1 MVPGIRREDEVA
13 GDQVRVATAREA
25 ARAGATHLVVGRPV
39 LQATDP
45 ARCAAAPDRGGALRR
60 LLILI
65 ALLAPPAIAGAQD
78 SGLTGAAEAARQAWF
93 DHDARGLVADAP
105 RLLVQLPGAD
115 PSIAL
120 GPAQAAA
127 LLSDFM
133 VQGQEVETMVRA
145 AKEVEPGR
153 GYVELQRRY
162 RIAGTQDVRTQSLL
176 LGYRLLRS
184 GWRLVE
190 LRVVGRSETPLRSRN
205 PSHPPHLHGL
215 SRSGIL
221 CS

>member
-1 MVPGIRREDEVA
+1 MR
-13 GDQVRVATAREA
+13 
-25 ARAGATHLVVGRPV
+25 H
-39 LQATDP
+39 
-45 ARCAAAPDRGGALRR
+45 
-60 LLILI
+60 LLILLAVLFAPVAAVAQQR
-65 ALLAPPAIAGAQD
+65 AL
-78 SGLTGAAEAARQAWF
+78 TEAAEEARAAWF
-93 DHDARGLVADAP
+93 EHDARGLVADAP

-127 LLSDFM
+127 LLTDFM
-133 VQGQEVETMVRA
+133 VQGEEVETVVRA

-176 LGYRLLRS
+176 LGYRLLLT

-190 LRVVGRSETPLRSRN
+190 LRVVG
-205 PSHPPHLHGL
+205 
-215 SRSGIL
+215 
-221 CS
+221 

>member
-1 MVPGIRREDEVA
+1 MRALV
-13 GDQVRVATAREA
+13 TA
-25 ARAGATHLVVGRPV
+25 L
-39 LQATDP
+39 
-45 ARCAAAPDRGGALRR
+45 
-60 LLILI
+60 
-65 ALLAPPAIAGAQD
+65 ALLLWPALAGAQE
-78 SGLTGAAEAARQAWF
+78 SQLNEAAERARQAWF
-93 DHDARGLVADAP
+93 GHDARGLVAGAP

-127 LLSDFM
+127 LLADFM
-133 VQGQEVETMVRA
+133 VQGQEVETLVRA

-176 LGYRLLRS
+176 LGYRLLRT

-190 LRVVGRSETPLRSRN
+190 LRVVG
-205 PSHPPHLHGL
+205 
-215 SRSGIL
+215 
-221 CS
+221 